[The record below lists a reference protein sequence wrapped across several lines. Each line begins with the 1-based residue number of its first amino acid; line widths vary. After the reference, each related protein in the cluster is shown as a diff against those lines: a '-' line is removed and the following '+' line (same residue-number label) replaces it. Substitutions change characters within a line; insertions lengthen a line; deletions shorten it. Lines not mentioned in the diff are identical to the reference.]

1 MRRGTGTGTA
11 AASFAA
17 RAARALLAAFA
28 VLLAAGGAAAAADAD
43 AGAAG
48 GYVALEDLR
57 PSSTHRSSSRA
68 VVRLMGRHHYR
79 RVPLDDEA
87 GARVLDRYLDFLDPG
102 RSIFLA
108 SDVAGFEPYRTRID
122 DALRGGKLDAAFE
135 IFKRYRQRTT
145 ERAAA
150 AAALLEREFDF
161 SREETLETD
170 RAGAPWAE
178 SGEALEDLWRRRV
191 KNDILEFELTGREPG
206 EALEALRERYARMD
220 RRVRQIDP
228 DDVVQYF
235 LTAYTQSVDPHSTYL
250 SPRSSENFQIR
261 MSLSLEGIGAALRTV
276 GEHTVVH
283 RIVTGGPADRSRR
296 LHPDDKI
303 VGVRQDDEERM
314 TDIVSWRIED
324 VVNLIRGPKGTTV
337 HLQIAPAAG
346 VPGELQTLSLVRDR
360 IDLDDQSATSR
371 VVETDT
377 GEGARLRI
385 GVIEIP
391 SFYLDI
397 DGRMRGKEDY
407 RSTSR
412 DVRRLIGELRAE
424 GVDGLIVDLRG
435 NQGGSLEEAIEL
447 TGLFIRTGP
456 VVQIRTA
463 AGRLRTRR
471 DPDPSIAWDGP
482 LGVLVDQGSA
492 SSSEIFSGAIQDY
505 RLGLV
510 IGETTYGKG
519 TVQNLVDLA
528 SQGGAGR
535 LKLTVAQY
543 FRVSG
548 EGVQLRGVRP
558 DVDFAAVVG
567 AGARGERDLDTALPW
582 AEVEPVEWEARAAD
596 GAAADFVRRR
606 SRERLREADPFR
618 LLREESEYRRG
629 LRGQED
635 LDLHR
640 ERRREAHAEAE
651 ADQERRLRA
660 LRGGRG
666 DGGPDA
672 DAGAGADTDADAD
685 AEGGAPGF
693 AELRGE
699 LLLEEAVRVVADL
712 ASFRGHPLDASP
724 RRRN

>member
-1 MRRGTGTGTA
+1 MRRGA
-11 AASFAA
+11 AAASSFAA
-17 RAARALLAAFA
+17 RTLLAACA
-28 VLLAAGGAAAAADAD
+28 VLLAAGGAAAGADTG
-43 AGAAG
+43 AGAG
-48 GYVALEDLR
+48 GYVALADLR
-57 PSSTHRSSSRA
+57 PSSAHRSSSRA

-79 RVPLDDEA
+79 KVPLDDEA

-102 RSIFLA
+102 RSVFLA
-108 SDVAGFEPYRTRID
+108 SDVAGFESYRTRID
-122 DALRGGKLDAAFE
+122 NALRGGKLDAAFE
-135 IFKRYRQRTT
+135 IFKRYRQRTA

-150 AAALLEREFDF
+150 AAALLDREFDF
-161 SREETLETD
+161 SREETLETG
-170 RAGAPWAE
+170 RAEAPWAE
-178 SGEALEDLWRRRV
+178 SGAALEDLWRRRV

-206 EALEALRERYARMD
+206 EALESLRERYARMD

-303 VGVRQDDEERM
+303 VGVRQDGEDRM

-324 VVNLIRGPKGTTV
+324 VVNLIRGPKGTAV

-346 VPGELQTLSLVRDR
+346 APGELETLSLVRDR
-360 IDLDDQSATSR
+360 IDLEDRSATSR

-377 GEGARLRI
+377 AEGARLRI
-385 GVIEIP
+385 GVVEVP

-397 DGRMRGKEDY
+397 DGRQRGREDY

-412 DVRRLIGELRAE
+412 DVRRLVGELRSE

-456 VVQIRTA
+456 VVQIRSS
-463 AGRLRTRR
+463 AGRLWTRR
-471 DPDPSIAWDGP
+471 DSDPSLVWEGP

-505 RLGLV
+505 RMGLV

-596 GAAADFVRRR
+596 EAAADFVRRR
-606 SRERLREADPFR
+606 SRDRLRTAEPFR

-651 ADQERRLRA
+651 ANQERRLRA
-660 LRGGRG
+660 LRGERE

-672 DAGAGADTDADAD
+672 DAGAGTDADADTDAD

-712 ASFRGHPLDASP
+712 ASFRTHPLDDSP
-724 RRRN
+724 RRPN